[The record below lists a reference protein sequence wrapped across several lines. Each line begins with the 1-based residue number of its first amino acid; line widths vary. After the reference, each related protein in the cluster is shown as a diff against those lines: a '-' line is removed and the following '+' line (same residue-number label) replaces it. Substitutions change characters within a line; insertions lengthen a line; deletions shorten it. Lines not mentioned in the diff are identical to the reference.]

1 MVVTSNMEEFIS
13 NIRNERMNQFWND
26 TKKYQTFSPTPD
38 VQYDIHE
45 GKDIGISRHQPKQST
60 PLEMQKHD
68 DTDLGERKHSASN
81 SKYFDTLQMACQYAI
96 DNKYRAML
104 RTPRGKKFY
113 FWHKVGGKNP
123 PAEYE
128 DIISRLTPL
137 AGCTCWTAEHADPH
151 TTEKQGFQIR
161 NTVIAHVSKQY
172 FRTDEEAM
180 SAAVSA
186 QFKCMVKLSEPNQY
200 KFVYPQSGTKK
211 KDNIL
216 SELVMSPMHTTW
228 VF

>member
-1 MVVTSNMEEFIS
+1 MIKARNKLKQLKTLTHNSKTFQSTMVITTNMEEFIS

-26 TKKYQTFSPTPD
+26 TKKYQKFSPTP
-38 VQYDIHE
+38 E
-45 GKDIGISRHQPKQST
+45 
-60 PLEMQKHD
+60 D
-68 DTDLGERKHSASN
+68 DGP
-81 SKYFDTLQMACQYAI
+81 I
-96 DNKYRAML
+96 
-104 RTPRGKKFY
+104 
-113 FWHKVGGKNP
+113 
-123 PAEYE
+123 
-128 DIISRLTPL
+128 
-137 AGCTCWTAEHADPH
+137 

-172 FRTDEEAM
+172 FRTDEEAL

>member
-1 MVVTSNMEEFIS
+1 MVVTTNMGEFIS

-26 TKKYQTFSPTPD
+26 TKKYQKFSPTPEEIIEND
-38 VQYDIHE
+38 SLQNA
-45 GKDIGISRHQPKQST
+45 
-60 PLEMQKHD
+60 PLEMQKHEN
-68 DTDLGERKHSASN
+68 TVLGERKHSASN